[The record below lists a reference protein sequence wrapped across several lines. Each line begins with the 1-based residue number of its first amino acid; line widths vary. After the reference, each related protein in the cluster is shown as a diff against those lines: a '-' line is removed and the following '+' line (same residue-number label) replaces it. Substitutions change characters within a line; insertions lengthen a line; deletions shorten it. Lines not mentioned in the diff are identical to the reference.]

1 MSSIL
6 SYHSYVK
13 YLVLSRLLIVMS
25 SFRLRALNNSLS
37 YISPRERLILIKTM
51 SRLLCTCIMLCV
63 HLLLKQQASTL
74 CLTVP
79 KEPIRATLRWK
90 TYALGSILSAHALNC
105 QQGLSARQC
114 PLTRMSVQANLQSQ
128 VLSRMGS
135 CCTPCGL
142 VASRKRMSWV
152 KVSFCLLSFGGVGG

>member
-1 MSSIL
+1 MSSFL
-6 SYHSYVK
+6 SLHSYVK
-13 YLVLSRLLIVMS
+13 F
-25 SFRLRALNNSLS
+25 FRLGALNDSLS

-63 HLLLKQQASTL
+63 HLLLKQHASML

-79 KEPIRATLRWK
+79 KEPTRATLRRK
-90 TYALGSILSAHALNC
+90 TCALQSILSAHALSC

-114 PLTRMSVQANLQSQ
+114 PLTRMSVQASLQSQ
-128 VLSRMGS
+128 VFSHMGS
-135 CCTPCGL
+135 CCTPCLLG
-142 VASRKRMSWV
+142 ASQKRMSWV